1 LIVLFF
7 VVGFLFHLIVALP
20 ISSLAV
26 EEMFVEKMVVAKMVV
41 EKTDLGRWRMISMC
55 GRGRRA

>member
-1 LIVLFF
+1 M
-7 VVGFLFHLIVALP
+7 IVALP

-41 EKTDLGRWRMISMC
+41 EKTDLGRWRMISVENDIDV
-55 GRGRRA
+55 RPRKRD